1 VTSGS
6 QFSTLRT
13 LIAAGSANC
22 AGNRLDFELF
32 LGSLLP
38 AINGEKEMRFLA
50 ISLCALALLPA
61 ASNAQQ
67 PTQTAAKGPTVQAAS
82 VGFRANEVKVDAS
95 TKVTAAAIP
104 RHQGQDVAFMVVG
117 VGAMIVGALVH
128 GTAGTIIVIG
138 GAGVALYGLYNY
150 LE

>member
-1 VTSGS
+1 
-6 QFSTLRT
+6 
-13 LIAAGSANC
+13 
-22 AGNRLDFELF
+22 
-32 LGSLLP
+32 
-38 AINGEKEMRFLA
+38 MRFLA
-50 ISLCALALLPA
+50 ISFCALALLPA

-67 PTQTAAKGPTVQAAS
+67 PTQASGPTQTSAIGPTVQAAS

-104 RHQGQDVAFMVVG
+104 RHQGQDVALMVVG

>member
-1 VTSGS
+1 
-6 QFSTLRT
+6 LP
-13 LIAAGSANC
+13 LISPNC

-50 ISLCALALLPA
+50 ICFCALALVPA

-67 PTQTAAKGPTVQAAS
+67 PSQTSAKGPTLQAAS
-82 VGFRANEVKVDAS
+82 VGFRANEVKVNAS
-95 TKVTAAAIP
+95 TKVTTAAIP
-104 RHQGQDVAFMVVG
+104 RHQGQDVALMVVG

>member
-1 VTSGS
+1 
-6 QFSTLRT
+6 
-13 LIAAGSANC
+13 
-22 AGNRLDFELF
+22 
-32 LGSLLP
+32 LLP
-38 AINGEKEMRFLA
+38 AINGEIEMRFLA
-50 ISLCALALLPA
+50 ISFCALALLPA
-61 ASNAQQ
+61 AANAQQ
-67 PTQTAAKGPTVQAAS
+67 PAQASGPTQTSASGPTVQAAS

-128 GTAGTIIVIG
+128 GTAGTIIIIG
-138 GAGVALYGLYNY
+138 GAGMALYGLYNY

>member
-1 VTSGS
+1 
-6 QFSTLRT
+6 LP
-13 LIAAGSANC
+13 LIGPNC

-38 AINGEKEMRFLA
+38 AINGENEMRFLA
-50 ISLCALALLPA
+50 ISFCALALLPVA
-61 ASNAQQ
+61 ANAQQ
-67 PTQTAAKGPTVQAAS
+67 PTQAAAKGPTVQAAS